1 MKSLLG
7 LSFYPSL
14 STGEFHEN
22 CRLFLTQIDYHADY
36 TLFAKGYVNE
46 SHMET
51 GCDEIRPQLPLIGHR
66 RYYLELFTN
75 DLHVNHPQKTPEVV
89 QDHLELFSYDSLTK
103 SRRIVSIDHCR
114 ENRLK
119 TIRVLGLVQDKTR
132 LFHYGERMQ
141 KNSFPFRFELTLRDA
156 TSDLKVTFWG
166 QSCRYFHAIRPGQV
180 IQLEG
185 YEMKQNKSEIAMN
198 AKSIVYIV
206 EQYRSLLN
214 QLSFLPAFELQGEFC
229 QGLLTW
235 VSELNITNG
244 YTYRWVKVADY
255 QAQVCRVVKLYENS
269 QPVTFGGLKPGQMVV
284 LSQLR
289 VKIPDQLFFS
299 THQTYTTVIK
309 DCGST
314 ALPSF
319 PSALTQ
325 PMRSEAVEQ
334 IYPNAIVSNDIDIL
348 DNIDLHLHES
358 QIVLLQLTEW
368 TEELDEIAL
377 VKDPIF
383 QEQRRGNR
391 KSAKC
396 FVVSL
401 KRKSWGEIATEMVL
415 YF

>member
-198 AKSIVYIV
+198 AKSIVYID
-206 EQYRSLLN
+206 
-214 QLSFLPAFELQGEFC
+214 
-229 QGLLTW
+229 
-235 VSELNITNG
+235 
-244 YTYRWVKVADY
+244 VA
-255 QAQVCRVVKLYENS
+255 L
-269 QPVTFGGLKPGQMVV
+269 FGVHESHSGTK
-284 LSQLR
+284 
-289 VKIPDQLFFS
+289 
-299 THQTYTTVIK
+299 TT
-309 DCGST
+309 
-314 ALPSF
+314 
-319 PSALTQ
+319 
-325 PMRSEAVEQ
+325 
-334 IYPNAIVSNDIDIL
+334 IVSTITPSTTRRTKPISTCIKYGEKKTCHSSSTLTSLNLVSFISFSRNL
-348 DNIDLHLHES
+348 DNG
-358 QIVLLQLTEW
+358 
-368 TEELDEIAL
+368 
-377 VKDPIF
+377 DP
-383 QEQRRGNR
+383 QEQ
-391 KSAKC
+391 KAC
-396 FVVSL
+396 H
-401 KRKSWGEIATEMVL
+401 W
-415 YF
+415 